1 MLDKFVCAFFYF
13 FRIHL
18 CLKESSKP
26 YSFKSFASLSGQVR
40 AIRTIQFFKEHQDQL
55 SRSLY
60 LFRIFITE
68 ARQEFNIA
76 YFFNLSIEVW
86 IFFQTFSEPLLFI
99 AAATEARQ
107 EFNIAHFFN
116 LSNAIWNFFHFFW
129 NLSQIIRQ
137 KLFRIFAWF
146 VIYTMFCICQVLFFL
161 FFSIFPI
168 SFEFRKHRIL
178 LR

>member
-1 MLDKFVCAFFYF
+1 MSDKFICAFFYF

-76 YFFNLSIEVW
+76 
-86 IFFQTFSEPLLFI
+86 
-99 AAATEARQ
+99 
-107 EFNIAHFFN
+107 HFFT
-116 LSNAIWNFFHFFW
+116 LSNAIWNFFQFFW

-137 KLFRIFAWF
+137 KIFRIFAWF

-161 FFSIFPI
+161 FFNFSDLVWVQKASHII
-168 SFEFRKHRIL
+168 AIEK
-178 LR
+178 